1 MRGRIVD
8 LVRAGNR
15 DGNPTWAV
23 TLAGGQ
29 VLRTEPGTQ
38 VAYSLDGSEYVDVDV
53 DFTLNASGRI
63 VGATPVV

>member
-8 LVRAGNR
+8 
-15 DGNPTWAV
+15 
-23 TLAGGQ
+23 LAGGQ